1 MSYDPRDLNP
11 SVVDAWEG
19 RELKICSNTVECC
32 KELTRVWLALGDDE
46 IKRPYLG
53 SASERVRKL
62 KSRAIQLEQD
72 SPDLRAEIA
81 HAVEAIASIIEPW
94 RDGKVLRQ
102 RIHAELTK
110 LAAVR
115 AGGVPDSQK

>member
-1 MSYDPRDLNP
+1 MTERIGQSAEEAMADSAP
-11 SVVDAWEG
+11 EG
-19 RELKICSNTVECC
+19 
-32 KELTRVWLALGDDE
+32 A
-46 IKRPYLG
+46 
-53 SASERVRKL
+53 A
-62 KSRAIQLEQD
+62 
-72 SPDLRAEIA
+72 PDLRAEIA

-115 AGGVPDSQK
+115 AGGVSPTAGGE